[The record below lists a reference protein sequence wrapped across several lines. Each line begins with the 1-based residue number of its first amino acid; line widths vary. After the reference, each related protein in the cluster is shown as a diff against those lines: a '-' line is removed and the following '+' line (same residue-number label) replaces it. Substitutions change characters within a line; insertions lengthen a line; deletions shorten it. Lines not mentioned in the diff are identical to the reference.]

1 VKTTPETS
9 TSIGFN
15 IFMATLGVVSV
26 ILLLTSLVFLG
37 VFSGT
42 LSDMVESQSREIN
55 KQIVM
60 NYEGYINSVIETAN
74 YIQFASFDLDVGRD
88 SGKLAELY
96 EANADIKGDVVSIFL
111 FDAWGRRLIGPALD
125 FAAVNVIS
133 GRRWF
138 ALARDI
144 KEIYH
149 FTYEQEPSIAAN
161 RDDDVISVSKSIEYV
176 RNGRASDGIL
186 LIELNKDSI
195 TDLARKTNLGQGGHL
210 LILDERGNLLY
221 SSEMPLTARTENS
234 LALAKGMHLGGI
246 RASIGRVDMYLYVN
260 TLIQTRWRIVTVS
273 NVDEINGAMRRLA
286 GILVAILIVAVAVSA
301 LVAGVISLRV
311 SRPINQLK
319 TVMLRIEEGDFSV
332 PVDVTGQKEIVLL
345 SHSFNSMVLKV
356 RDLMASLVDEQREK
370 RKTELR
376 ALQNQINPHFLYN
389 TLDSIVWLA
398 ENQRTKDVIT
408 TVVALARL
416 FRISISKGETFI
428 RVQDEITH
436 VRNYLTIQG
445 IRYADKFTWSLD
457 FQPEMQNLKVMKL
470 ILQPLVENAIQ
481 HGVGDEAGRIG
492 ISGRIED
499 GFLVFRVK
507 NSGYGIP
514 ESKIRQMY
522 ETMRGSAEHPS
533 VGMRNVYQRLKLY
546 YGERADISIESVQ
559 DEETTV
565 TLFIPMEY
573 HVGEESS

>member
-1 VKTTPETS
+1 
-9 TSIGFN
+9 
-15 IFMATLGVVSV
+15 MGVVSV
-26 ILLLTSLVFLG
+26 VLLLTSFVFLG

-42 LSDMVESQSREIN
+42 LDDMVESQSREIN

-74 YIQFASFDLDVGRD
+74 YIQFASFDLDVGVD
-88 SGKLAELY
+88 SRRLAELY
-96 EANADIKGDVVSIFL
+96 AANADIKKDVVSIFL
-111 FDAWGRRLIGPALD
+111 FDARGRLLVGPALD
-125 FAAVNVIS
+125 FSAVNAVAR
-133 GRRWF
+133 RRWF
-138 ALARDI
+138 TLARDI

-149 FTYEQEPSIAAN
+149 FTYEQEPSIAGN
-161 RDDDVISVSKSIEYV
+161 RDDDVISVSKSIEYI
-176 RNGRASDGIL
+176 RNGRAADGIL

-195 TDLARKTNLGQGGHL
+195 TDLARKTNLGEGGHL

-221 SSEMPLTARTENS
+221 SSESPLTPRTDES
-234 LALAKGMHLGGI
+234 LALAKGMHLGGV
-246 RASIGRVDMYLYVN
+246 RAGIGRVDMYLYVN
-260 TLIQTRWRIVTVS
+260 TLIQTRWRIVTVG

-286 GILVAILIVAVAVSA
+286 GILVAIFIVAVAVSA
-301 LVAGVISLRV
+301 MVAGVISLRV
-311 SRPINQLK
+311 SRPITELK
-319 TVMLRIEEGDFSV
+319 KVMLHIEEGDFSV

-356 RDLMASLVDEQREK
+356 RDLMARLVDEQREK

-428 RVQDEITH
+428 RVQDEISH

-445 IRYADKFTWSLD
+445 IRYADKFTWTLD
-457 FQPEMQNLKVMKL
+457 FQPEMVDLKVMKL

-481 HGVGDEAGRIG
+481 HGIGDEEGHITITGRIA
-492 ISGRIED
+492 D
-499 GFLVFRVK
+499 GFLVFRVT

-514 ESKIRQMY
+514 DSKITEMY

-533 VGMRNVYQRLKLY
+533 VGIRNVYQRLKLY
-546 YGERADISIESVQ
+546 YGERADIRIESVP

-565 TLFIPMEY
+565 TLFIPAEY
-573 HVGEESS
+573 REDEEQP

>member
-1 VKTTPETS
+1 
-9 TSIGFN
+9 
-15 IFMATLGVVSV
+15 MATMGVVSV
-26 ILLLTSLVFLG
+26 VLLLTSFVFLG

-42 LSDMVESQSREIN
+42 LDDMVESQSREIN

-74 YIQFASFDLDVGRD
+74 YIQFASFDLDVGVD
-88 SGKLAELY
+88 SRRLAELY
-96 EANADIKGDVVSIFL
+96 AANADIKKDVVSIFL
-111 FDAWGRRLIGPALD
+111 FDARGRLLVGPALD
-125 FAAVNVIS
+125 FSAVNAVAR
-133 GRRWF
+133 RRWF
-138 ALARDI
+138 TLARDI

-149 FTYEQEPSIAAN
+149 FTYEQEPSIAGN
-161 RDDDVISVSKSIEYV
+161 RDDDVISVSKSIEYI
-176 RNGRASDGIL
+176 RNGRAADGIL

-195 TDLARKTNLGQGGHL
+195 TDLARKTNLGEGGHL

-221 SSEMPLTARTENS
+221 SSESPLTPRTDES
-234 LALAKGMHLGGI
+234 LALAKGMHLGGV
-246 RASIGRVDMYLYVN
+246 RAGIGRVDMYLYVN
-260 TLIQTRWRIVTVS
+260 TLIQTRWRIVTVG

-286 GILVAILIVAVAVSA
+286 GILVAIFIVAVAVSA
-301 LVAGVISLRV
+301 MVAGVISLRV
-311 SRPINQLK
+311 SRPITELK
-319 TVMLRIEEGDFSV
+319 KVMLHIEEGDFSV

-356 RDLMASLVDEQREK
+356 RDLMARLVDEQREK

-428 RVQDEITH
+428 RVQDEISH

-445 IRYADKFTWSLD
+445 IRYADKFTWTLD
-457 FQPEMQNLKVMKL
+457 FQPEMVDLKVMKL

-481 HGVGDEAGRIG
+481 HGIGDEEGHITITGRIA
-492 ISGRIED
+492 D
-499 GFLVFRVK
+499 GFLVFRVT

-514 ESKIRQMY
+514 DSKITEMY

-533 VGMRNVYQRLKLY
+533 VGIRNVYQRLKLY
-546 YGERADISIESVQ
+546 YGERADIRIESVP

-565 TLFIPMEY
+565 TLFIPAEY
-573 HVGEESS
+573 REDEEQP

>member
-9 TSIGFN
+9 VSIGFN
-15 IFMATLGVVSV
+15 IFMATMGVVSV
-26 ILLLTSLVFLG
+26 VLLLTSFVFLG

-42 LSDMVESQSREIN
+42 LDDMVESQSREIN

-74 YIQFASFDLDVGRD
+74 YIQFASFDLDVGVD
-88 SGKLAELY
+88 SRRLAELY
-96 EANADIKGDVVSIFL
+96 AANADIKKDVVSIFL
-111 FDAWGRRLIGPALD
+111 FDARGRLLVGPALD
-125 FAAVNVIS
+125 FSAVNAVAR
-133 GRRWF
+133 RRWF
-138 ALARDI
+138 TLARDI

-149 FTYEQEPSIAAN
+149 FTYEQEPSIAGN
-161 RDDDVISVSKSIEYV
+161 RDDDIISVSKSIEYI
-176 RNGRASDGIL
+176 RNGRAADGIL

-195 TDLARKTNLGQGGHL
+195 TDLARKTNLGVGGHL

-221 SSEMPLTARTENS
+221 SSESPLTPRTDES
-234 LALAKGMHLGGI
+234 LALAKGMHLGGV
-246 RASIGRVDMYLYVN
+246 RAGIGRVNMYLYVN
-260 TLIQTRWRIVTVS
+260 TLIQTRWRIVTVG

-286 GILVAILIVAVAVSA
+286 GILVAIFIVAVAVSA
-301 LVAGVISLRV
+301 MVAGVISLRV
-311 SRPINQLK
+311 SRPITELK
-319 TVMLRIEEGDFSV
+319 KVMLHIEEGDFSV

-356 RDLMASLVDEQREK
+356 RDLMARLVDEQREK

-428 RVQDEITH
+428 RVQDEISH

-445 IRYADKFTWSLD
+445 IRYADKFTWTLD
-457 FQPEMQNLKVMKL
+457 FQQEMVDLKVMKL

-481 HGVGDEAGRIG
+481 HGIGDEEGHIAITGKIA
-492 ISGRIED
+492 E
-499 GFLVFRVK
+499 GFLVFRVT

-514 ESKIRQMY
+514 DSKITEMY

-533 VGMRNVYQRLKLY
+533 VGIRNVYQRLKLY
-546 YGERADISIESVQ
+546 YGERADIRIESVP

-565 TLFIPMEY
+565 TLFIPAEY
-573 HVGEESS
+573 REDEEQP